1 MISSRVRLSLAIAV
15 GALWLSAVGSAQA
28 PQPGAAASAPAAAA
42 LPKGN
47 VDSGKTLF
55 VKWGCYACHGY
66 AAQGGAG
73 ARLSPNPPALATFIR
88 LVRRPLNAMPPY
100 TEKVLSDQQLADI
113 HAYILSMPAPRDFA
127 SIALLQKK

>member
-1 MISSRVRLSLAIAV
+1 MRAMTPLAATAISALA
-15 GALWLSAVGSAQA
+15 LSANAA
-28 PQPGAAASAPAAAA
+28 PDTSSPYVA
-42 LPKGN
+42 N
-47 VDSGKTLF
+47 
-55 VKWGCYACHGY
+55 GCYQCHGY

-113 HAYILSMPAPRDFA
+113 HAYRSEERRVGKEGRSRWSPYH
-127 SIALLQKK
+127 